1 MIRHIVGFRLSADGS
16 AERRAHAEIVKEQLE
31 SLKGLVPTLRALEVG
46 LEVGDVPPHWDAVL
60 VSEFD
65 DLAGLDAYQEHP
77 DHVRV
82 ASYIGQFVADRAI
95 VDYER

>member
-1 MIRHIVGFRLSADGS
+1 MIRHIVSFRLSAENGE
-16 AERRAHAEIVKEQLE
+16 ARRADAEIIKEQLE
-31 SLKGLVPTLRALEVG
+31 TLNDLVPSVNSLEVG
-46 LEVGDVPPHWDAVL
+46 VEIGETPPHWDAVL

-65 DLAGLDAYQEHP
+65 DQSGLDAYQAHP

-82 ASYIGQFVADRAI
+82 ATYIDQFVADRAI